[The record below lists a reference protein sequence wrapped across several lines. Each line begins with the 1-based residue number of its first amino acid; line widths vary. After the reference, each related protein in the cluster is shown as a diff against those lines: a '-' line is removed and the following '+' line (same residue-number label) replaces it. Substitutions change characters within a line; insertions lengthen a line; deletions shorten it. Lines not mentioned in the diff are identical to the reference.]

1 MGHCPAGPR
10 SRGSVHR
17 LALRSIPSTALACL
31 AVGNCRQNLCVER
44 RARIDNEG
52 ARGTVAITCARGGVV
67 AGMIDVDLMW
77 KEFGNT
83 WSGQV
88 AASCLIYCW
97 ATVFLMI
104 YGGISGGGP

>member
-1 MGHCPAGPR
+1 MGPFPAGPR

-17 LALRSIPSTALACL
+17 LALRWILSTALACL
-31 AVGNCRQNLCVER
+31 AVGNCRQNLCVEE

-52 ARGTVAITCARGGVV
+52 ARGTVAIKGARGGVV
-67 AGMIDVDLMW
+67 AGMIDVDLMG

-88 AASCLIYCW
+88 AASCSIHWW
-97 ATVFLMI
+97 ATVFPR
-104 YGGISGGGP
+104 GPEGRF